1 MRNDTPGADP
11 EARRS
16 FGLNVFNGVAFEFAE
31 RLIDPPL
38 VLTWFVSQLT
48 SSNLLVGLVA
58 PLGDSGWFLPQ
69 ILVSTQVQRLERKMR
84 AYTMAAVVRTIAW
97 VLLTVAVWLVA
108 DPLLLLVSF
117 FILYTIARTSA
128 GLAGLSFF
136 DVTAKTVPA
145 HRRGRLFAWRQFLG
159 GIVGL
164 GAGVI
169 VNLVLGAPAL
179 PFPRG
184 HAFLFGLY
192 CAVMV
197 PALGAF
203 IAIREPPGTAVN
215 ETMTLRRQFRRARA
229 LLHQDGVY
237 RRFMAT
243 RLILG
248 LATVALP
255 FYGIYARN
263 VLGAPA
269 GMVGLYVAVR
279 VAAQLLFNLPWGWLS
294 DRRGNRLVMRFQCLG
309 NGLTV
314 LLALVLVAV
323 IGWLRPQGTW
333 LPYLVLPLFFLDGA
347 MRPVAV
353 LTGSNFLLE
362 IVPESE
368 RPLYLG
374 FSNTLMGITV
384 LLSGFGG
391 LVVDLLGFGGLFAV
405 AVGLYAAA
413 YALATGLPEPRA
425 GPQQPGTSTR

>member
-1 MRNDTPGADP
+1 VRGRAPVHEP

-38 VLTWFVSQLT
+38 VLTWFVGQLT

-58 PLGDSGWFLPQ
+58 PLGDAGWFLPQ
-69 ILVSTQVQRLERKMR
+69 IVVSTRVQRLERKML
-84 AYTMAAVVRTIAW
+84 AYTVAAVVRTIAW
-97 VLLTVAVWLVA
+97 VLLTVAVWLVE
-108 DPLLLLVSF
+108 DPLLLLVGF
-117 FILYTIARTSA
+117 FVLYTIARTSA

-145 HRRGRLFAWRQFLG
+145 QRRGRLFAWRQFLG
-159 GIVGL
+159 GILGL

-169 VNLVLGAPAL
+169 VNLVLNAPAL

-184 HAFLFGLY
+184 HALLFGLY

-203 IAIREPPGTAVN
+203 IAIREPSGAAVN
-215 ETMTLRRQFRRARA
+215 ETMTLRQQLQRARV

-269 GMVGLYVAVR
+269 GMVGLYVAAR

-294 DRRGNRLVMRFQCLG
+294 DRWGNRLAMRLQCLG

-323 IGWLRPQGTW
+323 MGWLRPQGTW

-362 IVPESE
+362 IVPEAE

-384 LLSGFGG
+384 LISGFGG

-405 AVGLYAAA
+405 AVGLYATA
-413 YALATGLPEPRA
+413 YVLATGLPEPRDNEPRD
-425 GPQQPGTSTR
+425 GR